1 MARAS
6 RQPWMYDVE
15 SVLAHV
21 TAIASSVTAVAVEDP
36 DEALAMCIQLVM
48 YRDKSS
54 PYLRLLDLTL
64 RRSIPL
70 YLKW

>member
-1 MARAS
+1 
-6 RQPWMYDVE
+6 MYDVE
-15 SVLAHV
+15 SVLAYV

-36 DEALAMCIQLVM
+36 DEAHAMYIQLVM

-54 PYLRLLDLTL
+54 PYLRLLDLIL